1 LKAVKANLE
10 FVQVLTF
17 FLPNVKKIK
26 DVFQQLFVSRVEE
39 KVLTIRNRKKFSQL
53 LFYKFLFLVNWLI
66 SIYKQQFLN
75 EM

>member
-39 KVLTIRNRKKFSQL
+39 KVLTIRNRKKFSQII
-53 LFYKFLFLVNWLI
+53 FYKFVFLVKWLI
-66 SIYKQQFLN
+66 SIYKTTVFK
-75 EM
+75 